1 MESRRVLSVRA
12 FDDGVDRWEM
22 VEAAPAPSLR
32 GLVDSYSDYWE
43 QTGTFSARRELAAT
57 TGVLIY
63 VFGEPLEIVGADG
76 QSIVI
81 KAGEGFAGGI
91 ADATSVTRAFG
102 AQAGVHAF
110 LPLASLAAVT
120 GAPLSEIANR
130 VVPMRDLI
138 GAQADALGGA
148 LCDSRSAEQRFGL
161 LDAFLADRFSRH
173 DVMNGPVSWAMDRLV
188 RAVRPVTSRLA
199 EEIGWSRRHF
209 IGRFRAAT
217 GFSPDRF
224 RRLARFERF
233 ADAIM
238 ATPGEGLAG
247 LAADCGYVDQAH
259 LTRDVRAFSDM
270 TPGELRARLLPNE
283 AGVRHD

>member
-1 MESRRVLSVRA
+1 MESRRPISVRA

-22 VEAAPAPSLR
+22 IEAAPAPSLR
-32 GLVDSYSDYWE
+32 GLVNSYSDYRE
-43 QTGTFSARRELAAT
+43 QTTSFTARRELAGT

-76 QSIVI
+76 EAII
-81 KAGEGFAGGI
+81 LKAGEGFAGGI
-91 ADATSVTRAFG
+91 ADATSVTRALG
-102 AQAGVHAF
+102 AQAGMHAF
-110 LPLASLAAVT
+110 LPLPSLAAVT

-130 VVPMRDLI
+130 VVPMRALI
-138 GAQADALGGA
+138 GAAADTLGGR
-148 LCDSRSAEQRFGL
+148 LCDAGSAEQRFAL
-161 LDAFLADRFSRH
+161 LDAFLADRFARH
-173 DVMNGPVSWAMDRLV
+173 DVMNGPVSWAMDRLACA
-188 RAVRPVTSRLA
+188 AVPATSRLA
-199 EEIGWSRRHF
+199 DEIGWSRRHF
-209 IGRFRAAT
+209 ISRFRAAT

-233 ADAIM
+233 TEAIM
-238 ATPGEGLAG
+238 ASPGEGLAG

-259 LTRDVRAFSDM
+259 LNRDVRAFSDM